1 MPHLEPSR
9 TLLPN
14 GLTVI
19 CVPMPGMHTTALTLH
34 VRVGSRFESR
44 ELNGVSHFLEHML
57 FRGTPTLRSAHH
69 QALALE
75 RLGGTLYAA
84 THTDFGILSLT
95 LPPDNFEEA
104 LAVFAEVAK
113 HPIFTDIEVERA
125 IIREEILESLDED
138 GHQIDPDNLSRAAI
152 YGDHPLGFPITGSLQ
167 SLNRLDQQHLRSHHA
182 LHYTGRN
189 CVLTV
194 AGPVDPHACN
204 AAVAKHFADLP
215 AGERV
220 GASPASRT
228 QKQARFKY
236 VENSMS
242 QTDLRLAFR
251 APGEHDPDEPAAE
264 VLVRL
269 LDDGMST
276 RLYAR
281 VCDEL
286 GLCYDVSADFETLE
300 GDGVLDLAATV
311 QHERAPVVMKEL
323 CGVVSALAREGPS
336 DDELTKA
343 KARHGWEMQSIL
355 DDPTGIAEFH
365 GLAALARISG
375 TPEARHAEIQEVT
388 GAQVQEVARKIF
400 RPENVCGI
408 AVGVLEDRIRR
419 EVEQL
424 VRGFSVR

>member
-1 MPHLEPSR
+1 MSHLEPSR

-34 VRVGSRFESR
+34 VRVGSRYETR

-57 FRGTPTLRSAHH
+57 FRGTPTLRTAHD
-69 QALALE
+69 QALAFE

-95 LPPDNFEEA
+95 LPPANLEQA
-104 LAVFAEVAK
+104 LAVFAEVARD
-113 HPIFTDIEVERA
+113 PIFTDIDVERA

-138 GHQIDPDNLSRAAI
+138 GHQIDPDNLSRALM

-167 SLNRLDQQHLRSHHA
+167 SLDRFDDKDLRTHHA
-182 LHYTGRN
+182 RHYTGNN

-194 AGPVDPHACN
+194 AGPIDPHACTEL
-204 AAVAKHFADLP
+204 VTKHFAGMP

-220 GASPASRT
+220 TAHPAPRSQR
-228 QKQARFKY
+228 KARFEY

-300 GDGVLDLAATV
+300 GDGVLDLAAVV
-311 QHERAPVVMKEL
+311 QHERAPVVMREL
-323 CGVVSALAREGPS
+323 CGVVASLGRGGPS
-336 DDELTKA
+336 DDELAKA

-355 DDPTGIAEFH
+355 DDPTAIAEFH

-375 TPEARHAEIQEVT
+375 TPEARHAEIQAVT
-388 GAQVQEVARKIF
+388 SEQVQEVARKIF

-408 AVGVLEDRIRR
+408 AVGVLDDRVRR
-419 EVEQL
+419 EVDQL
-424 VRGFSVR
+424 VRGFSIR